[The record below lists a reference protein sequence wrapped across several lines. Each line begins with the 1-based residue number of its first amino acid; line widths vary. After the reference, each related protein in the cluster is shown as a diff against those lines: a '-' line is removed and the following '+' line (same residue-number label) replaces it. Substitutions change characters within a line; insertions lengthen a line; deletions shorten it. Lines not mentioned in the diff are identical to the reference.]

1 MALKEIVGK
10 VISNK
15 MNKTITVAVNRKI
28 THKKYN
34 KIISK
39 TKKYYVH
46 DESNQYN
53 MGDLV
58 KIRQTK
64 PISKNKCW
72 IVIQQVHKSN
82 N

>member
-1 MALKEIVGK
+1 MALKEIIGK

-15 MNKTITVAVNRKI
+15 MDKTITVAVNSKVAH
-28 THKKYN
+28 TKYN
-34 KIISK
+34 KIVSR

-46 DESNQYN
+46 DENNQYN
-53 MGDLV
+53 IGDLV

-72 IVIQQVHKSN
+72 TIIEQVNKSN

>member
-1 MALKEIVGK
+1 MVLKEIVGQ

-15 MNKTITVAVNRKI
+15 MNKTVTVAVNSKI
-28 THKKYN
+28 SHKKYK

-46 DESNQYN
+46 DENNKYKI
-53 MGDLV
+53 GDLV
-58 KIRQTK
+58 KIKQTR

-72 IVIQQVHKSN
+72 TVIEEINKSN

>member
-1 MALKEIVGK
+1 MPIKEVIGK

-15 MNKTITVAVNRKI
+15 MDKTITVAVIKKI
-28 THKKYN
+28 SHKKYN
-34 KIISK
+34 KVLSK

-46 DESNQYN
+46 DEKNNYSI
-53 MGDLV
+53 GDIV
-58 KIRQTK
+58 KIQEIR

-72 IVIQQVHKSN
+72 KVIKKIN

>member
-1 MALKEIVGK
+1 MAFKEIIGK

-15 MNKTITVAVNRKI
+15 MNKTITVAVNNKI
-28 THKKYN
+28 AHTKYN

-46 DESNQYN
+46 DANNQYQI
-53 MGDLV
+53 GDLV
-58 KIRQTK
+58 KIKQTK

-72 IVIQQVHKSN
+72 IVSEQVNKLN